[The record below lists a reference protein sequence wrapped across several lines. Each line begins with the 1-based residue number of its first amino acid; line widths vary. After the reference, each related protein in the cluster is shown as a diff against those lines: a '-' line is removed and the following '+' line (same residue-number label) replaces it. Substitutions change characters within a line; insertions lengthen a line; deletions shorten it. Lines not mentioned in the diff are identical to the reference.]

1 MEYARLGRTDVQ
13 ISRLIFGCGMIGGI
27 MVNGSPDTMRAAV
40 KGALDAGINWFDTAA
55 IYGAGKSEENL
66 GAVLRELDAAPG
78 ISTKFRVQAEDG
90 DIAGQVERACRQ
102 NLARLGMERI
112 DLLQLHNNI
121 LAEPADT
128 GVTPDQILGPGGVVE
143 GLERLRDKGLIKW
156 LGITAIGD
164 ASACCEVIRS
174 GAIDTA
180 QVYYNMINPS
190 SGFAADKANA
200 PLVGGGHNFSGIL
213 DSCAA
218 VDVGV
223 IAIRTLAAGA
233 LATEKYEGRGVIT
246 RDSEPDDER
255 AKAKAV
261 FDILGDGHGTRAQT
275 ALRFALAHPAIA
287 GIDFAVAEIWQMTE
301 GLKSIE
307 LGPLP
312 DEAGAAVLDL
322 YESNFG
328 ATQA

>member
-1 MEYARLGRTDVQ
+1 MDYARLGRTDVQ

-27 MVNGSPDTMRAAV
+27 MVNAEPETRHAAV

-55 IYGAGKSEENL
+55 LYGAGKSEENL
-66 GAVLRELDAAPG
+66 GAVLRQLDAAPG
-78 ISTKFRVQAEDG
+78 ISTKFRIQPENG
-90 DIAGQVERACRQ
+90 DIAGQVVRAFDLS
-102 NLARLGMERI
+102 LARLGLERI

-121 LAEPADT
+121 LLEPSDK
-128 GVTPDQILGPGGVVE
+128 GLTPDQILGPGGVIE

-164 ASACCEVIRS
+164 APACRAVISS

-180 QVYYNMINPS
+180 QVYCNMINPS
-190 SGFAADKANA
+190 SDFSADQVKA
-200 PLVGGGHNFSGIL
+200 PLPGGGHNFSGIL
-213 DSCAA
+213 DACA
-218 VDVGV
+218 DSDIGV

-233 LATEKYEGRGVIT
+233 LAAAAYEGRGVIT

-255 AKAKAV
+255 AKATAM
-261 FDILGDGHGTRAQT
+261 FDLLGDAHGTHAQT

-287 GIDFAVAEIWQMTE
+287 GVDFAVAEIWQMTE
-301 GLKSIE
+301 GLVSIG

-312 DEAGAAVLDL
+312 DDATRRVLEL
-322 YESNFG
+322 YENNFG
-328 ATQA
+328 WG

>member
-27 MVNGSPDTMRAAV
+27 MVNAEPSTMRAAV

-55 IYGAGKSEENL
+55 LYGAGKSEENL
-66 GAVLRELDAAPG
+66 GEVLRELDAAPG
-78 ISTKFRVQAEDG
+78 ISTKFRVKAEDG
-90 DIAGQVERACRQ
+90 DVAGQVERACLQ
-102 NLARLGMERI
+102 SLARLGMERV

-121 LAEPADT
+121 LAEPSDK

-143 GLERLRDKGLIKW
+143 GLKRLQDKGLIKW

-164 ASACCEVIRS
+164 AGACAEVIGS

-190 SGFAADKANA
+190 SGFSADKADA

-213 DSCAA
+213 DACAA
-218 VDVGV
+218 GDVGV

-233 LATEKYEGRGVIT
+233 LASDSYEGRGVIT

-261 FDILGDGHGTRAQT
+261 FDLLGDTHGTAAQT

-312 DEAGAAVLDL
+312 IEAQAAVLEF

-328 ATQA
+328 SG

>member
-1 MEYARLGRTDVQ
+1 MDYARLGRTDVQ

-27 MVNGSPDTMRAAV
+27 MVNAEPGTMRAAV

-55 IYGAGKSEENL
+55 LYGAGKSEENL
-66 GAVLRELDAAPG
+66 GAVLRELDAGPG

-90 DIAGQVERACRQ
+90 DIAGQVERACQ
-102 NLARLGMERI
+102 QSLARLRQERI

-121 LAEPADT
+121 LAEPSDK

-143 GLERLRDKGLIKW
+143 GLERLRGKGLIKW

-164 ASACCEVIRS
+164 ARACAEVIGS

-190 SGFAADKANA
+190 SGFAAGKADA

-213 DSCAA
+213 DACASA
-218 VDVGV
+218 DVGV

-233 LATEKYEGRGVIT
+233 LATDKYEGRGVIT
-246 RDSEPDDER
+246 RDSKPDDER
-255 AKAKAV
+255 AKAAAL
-261 FDILGDGHGTRAQT
+261 FGLLGDAHGTRAQT

-301 GLKSIE
+301 GLKSIQ

-312 DEAGAAVLDL
+312 EDARRRVLEF

-328 ATQA
+328 RR

>member
-1 MEYARLGRTDVQ
+1 MDYARLGRTDVQ

-27 MVNGSPDTMRAAV
+27 MVNGSAGVMRAAV

-55 IYGAGKSEENL
+55 LYGAGKSEENL
-66 GAVLRELDAAPG
+66 GAVLRELDAGPG
-78 ISTKFRVQAEDG
+78 ISTKFRVAAEDG
-90 DIAGQVERACRQ
+90 DIAGQVERACLQ
-102 NLARLGMERI
+102 SLARLGLERI

-121 LAEPADT
+121 LSEPASN
-128 GVTPDQILGPGGVVE
+128 GVTPDQILGPGGVIE
-143 GLERLRDKGLIKW
+143 GLQRLRDRGLIKW

-164 ASACCEVIRS
+164 ARACCEVIGS

-190 SGFAADKANA
+190 SEFGADKANA
-200 PLVGGGHNFSGIL
+200 TLVGGGHNFSGIL
-213 DSCAA
+213 DACAGS
-218 VDVGV
+218 DIGV

-233 LATEKYEGRGVIT
+233 LATVSYQGRGVIT

-255 AKAKAV
+255 AKAAAM
-261 FDILGDGHGTRAQT
+261 FELLGDTHGTRAQT

-301 GLKSIE
+301 GLKSID
-307 LGPLP
+307 LGRLP
-312 DEAGAAVLDL
+312 DDARRQVLEL
-322 YESNFG
+322 YECNFG
-328 ATQA
+328 WD